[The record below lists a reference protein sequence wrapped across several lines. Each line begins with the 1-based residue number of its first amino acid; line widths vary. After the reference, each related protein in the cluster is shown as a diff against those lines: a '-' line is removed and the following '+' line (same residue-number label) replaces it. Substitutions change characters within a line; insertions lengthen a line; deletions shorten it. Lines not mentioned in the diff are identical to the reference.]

1 MSKIPAINEIDAN
14 SPSQE
19 SKEVVIKATDV
30 SPDINEIQETI
41 SSAATIQE
49 VDGTRKPT
57 ISEIYKIVTDGLFE
71 STSNWWDYAY
81 KLSQAQINQDIIA
94 RLDRGEIGGGYS
106 KGVDIITTTKDAIP
120 TNTNVYSALK
130 SDTLYPKKLNN
141 ETINGIYNFI
151 NGITIGKP
159 TAYTGGTWSVDQL
172 GKTHLT
178 TDYLYVRLKAIFE
191 TLQILNVD
199 TIGGKL
205 VISPAGSITIVYVDN
220 IKVTI
225 DGNEQNVYRC
235 YFLGEQEGEEI
246 ENKWKVGDQAQAKSF
261 NVKKGTYHKTGNHYL
276 WRLVVG
282 VSTDTV
288 TIDGKKYHYVDLSQL
303 IFDTGSDAPAP
314 GDVLNQLG
322 HRGDDLQRQT
332 AIVLNAV
339 DNYAPS
345 ITLYA
350 GITDFTLLNKEYVEY
365 GVYQGKAFFNVY
377 GDMYIGDKGTNPT
390 TYIKFKNGKLDI
402 KANLTIGSSI
412 DGKDLDKYIKE
423 NGGVDEKTVISL
435 INNSQVIKDL
445 QNQADGA
452 IETWFYEGEP
462 TLKNLPAVDWTT
474 NELKKIHVGDLYYD
488 QITGFA
494 YRFTRYNDGVTPY
507 AWNRIKDNDIVKALE
522 AASHAQATADSKMKI
537 FYGEAKP
544 TNYQAGDMWVNATL
558 AGKFDNDIARS
569 TTKSETFDADHWVL
583 ASRYSEAIQS
593 LLNWSN
599 QYTTKFEDLTKIVKE
614 QKDQSISNWFYD
626 YEPTDSNAPA
636 NLWNTEELRSEHIGD
651 IFYDTK
657 NNHSYRWTGSAW
669 SMIKD
674 ADFDKAMEKAKDAE
688 DLADKKRQ
696 IFYSDTTPTGGD
708 RGDLW
713 MKQVGNKTEVWVFD
727 GTNWV
732 KSNDKALADYSEA
745 INKELQGIKGQ
756 LDGKAETWYQAD
768 DPSTS
773 WTNKTSHEGDIW
785 YNTTDGT
792 TQYWN
797 GKAWEKMDIPKDVFD
812 TIDGK
817 SSIFVD
823 SYDDAKAG
831 RGVISNGYNERDIW
845 ILPADAIVNGVQYYK
860 GDILTAT
867 ADGTVFNE
875 KHWTKK
881 VRYVGDKELNNA
893 IDKVNEK
900 INDISATTLPGLD
913 NKFNEFAKDGII
925 DSSEK
930 ARLTDLLNQA
940 NNDVLAANDQIS
952 SIIKSDYLTNNNV
965 NKGKLI
971 EAQKTLSA
979 AWTEYKTLINTLITS
994 KNPITKNNI
1003 AEASSKYTNL
1013 QNSIKAVK
1021 QYLAACQADVLS
1033 NLGIDI
1039 NSYKYL
1045 KEAFKGKTEVNGG
1058 LVVTNVLQLR
1068 QTSDVNSPITAGISG
1083 LQGKANENGVVDK
1096 DTYDITAIAAWFGG
1110 PMVDKNIFTDEQL
1123 KTKVAGTDYARSLFR
1138 HDGSGYLASGA
1149 IYWGTDG
1156 ILHGNPNSFILQGTS
1171 LATMFNYIRLFYIHY
1186 ARTDEEGITGVDY
1199 ITPTKTFS
1207 RLDIL
1212 TQGGTEAGLN
1222 LPTGLFIGSST
1233 TGGSFQVGNVII
1245 RTKEGDP
1252 NILEIVS
1259 ATNGKT
1265 AHLGV
1270 QGGVSAYGTYT
1281 SSTGGGGGLNASVIS
1296 YANAILLTSEKL
1308 NQVASAYSITSLSKR
1323 IDNIATE
1330 LGGLNLSWEN
1340 ITGKPTTFTPSAHK
1354 HKWADVTDH
1363 PTNVSSFTN
1372 DANYLISTDAAETY
1386 LTITGAT
1393 AAYQPIGSYAAKV
1406 HTHNYASTVKV
1417 GTTAYNVSS
1426 NVISIPAYPITL
1438 PASDVYAW
1446 AKAKTKPSY
1455 TFSEIGSKPTTI
1467 SGYGITDTYTKT
1479 QINTS
1484 LNKYLLLTGGTLS
1497 GDLIIGKI
1505 RFHYDD
1511 TNKALAVSH
1520 IDDDTNANLY
1530 TTGGITAYGKGSSS
1544 GTGGLNAN
1552 VKSYADII
1560 SGAYTDND
1568 LTNIP
1573 NAYSIKALYAAI
1585 QNIDVTE
1592 QLGNYLLKTDA
1603 ADIYQ
1608 PKGNYLT
1615 THQTI
1620 YGLIIQKNGVNVG
1633 TYTPNS
1639 KAATIN
1645 VTVPT
1650 KISEL
1655 SNDSGYT
1662 KNTGTVTS
1670 VGISVPTGL
1679 SVTGSPITTKGIIAI
1694 AFAEGYS
1701 IPTVA
1706 KQTSWDGA
1714 VKVKHTHANKTV
1726 LDTISSSKVTNWDNV
1741 YDWYVLMT
1749 TNEETTDDIIN
1760 KWNEVVDFLSNI
1772 SQTDTLSGIIA
1783 GINKS
1788 ITDET
1793 TRAKKAETDNA
1804 TNIGTNKTNIST
1816 LQSYFTNGSAK
1827 KALQLTNARKL
1838 WGNSFNGLADVN
1850 GSIILP
1856 GENYIS
1862 IGDVKLIYDATNKA
1876 LKIDGNL
1883 YATGGVSAYG
1893 ANDVAGGGGLNASVI
1908 SYARILEE
1916 AYVDTD
1922 LTSIPNAY
1930 AIKALSSR
1938 IDNIATEL
1946 GGLNL
1951 SWTNIT
1957 DKPTTFT
1964 PSAHTHKWIDI
1975 TDRITKVSQLT
1986 NDVGYLTSHQSL
1998 ADYAKKSEIPTKVSQ
2013 LKNDSGYL
2021 TAHQSLVN
2029 YYTKTEIDAKG
2040 YTTNKGTVTSVG
2052 LTLPTGLTC
2061 ATKSITTSGTFAIT
2075 FTSGYSIPT
2084 TTKQTAWD
2092 SAVSVKH
2099 SHTNKSVL
2107 DGISSAKITHWDSAY
2122 NWYSLMTTD
2131 EETADGIINKW
2142 NEVVNFLS
2150 NIEQTDTLSGIIDG
2164 INTSIS
2170 NEVSRAKKAE
2180 GTNASNISAN
2190 KTSIT
2195 TLQGYFTNG
2204 SAKKALQ
2211 LTTARK
2217 LWGNNFNGTT
2227 DINGSIVLPSGKYIS
2242 IGNIKLEYDETNKA
2256 LKITNTVTNEV
2267 ANVYASGGVSAYGV
2281 STTSS
2286 SGGGLNASV
2295 KSYDTAITLLTEEL
2309 TEVASAYSIAAL
2321 SKRID
2326 NISDELG
2333 GLNLSWNNITD
2344 KPSAFVP
2351 TAHTHKW
2358 SEISDHPTKVS
2369 AFTNDKGYLTTHQS
2383 LDGYVNTLTQPTGS
2397 NVFVTAISK
2406 SGKTITYT
2414 KSYTKKGATAATHSG
2429 WTNAATDGTII
2440 PDMSFIAYW
2449 NGAFNSGGN
2458 SNLKYCIKGAFG
2470 NFAIKNSLT
2479 FNELTSKPTTIAGYG
2494 ITDAKIAN
2502 GVITLGSVSITPLT
2516 SHQSLAAYA
2525 KSTDIHNTKV
2535 TIKQAGTEKGSFTLN
2550 QTDAVT
2556 IELTDNNTRYSVAT
2570 ATTLGL
2576 IKIGFANDG
2585 RNYAIQLDTNNK
2597 AYVNVPWTDTNTWRP
2612 VENVLN
2618 STSTSNSL
2626 SAAQGKVLNDKFTS
2640 YYTKNEINSKVTALQ
2655 NNINTVNNKLA
2666 KYLPLTGGTLSGD
2679 LIIGAIRLH
2688 YDKDNQALAISNTT
2702 TDTNANVYTT
2712 GGITAY
2718 GVGSVSGGGLNA
2730 SVLNYESAIK
2740 LTSAGDNELSQLASA
2755 WSIAKLNSR
2764 IVSLEDG
2771 SALDVVTSGT
2781 GNAVTAISKN
2791 GTTINVTKGTSFL
2804 TAHQSLANYLTKTD
2818 ASNTYL
2824 TKSAASSTYQPKGN
2838 YLTAHQSL
2846 DGYINN
2852 IVTSGAGNA
2861 ITSVTKS
2868 GKTVT
2873 FTKGATFLTSHQ
2885 SLSAYL
2891 KSADAANTYLKLSG
2905 GAMTG
2910 NIRYEGSKNTYDM
2923 ITFVDN
2929 NVDIYGNGI
2938 CIGGGGLT
2946 IIGGGESASEVL
2958 KQHTNGGDENMI
2970 VANDAAIDF
2979 FSNMN
2984 SGWDSRKTGSFDTS
2998 GYWNG
3003 VGFKKNNS
3011 NDNYVLT
3018 GGGGHKAISTLS
3030 VSYASSAGSA
3040 NSVAWSNVSGRPTNV
3055 SQFTNDSGY
3064 ITSKSSITGNAA
3076 SATRLQVS
3084 RNLWGNSFNGTENI
3098 GGTILPSAT
3107 HTYNLGSTTYMFERT
3122 YTRYIETDSGY
3133 DLRLICSGNE
3143 LMRLSSND
3151 NSIYFDSQGLNIKNN
3166 VSSGC
3171 SMSISEIRDSELNY
3185 GQINVVDTNGSRPKG
3200 RHLVLQYE
3208 QGNVG
3213 IGVKYPSEKLEVNG
3227 NVLINTTNASGD
3239 KGLKIKTNSR
3249 NLLFGVGTS
3258 TKIGVYSYS
3267 DSKWLFYT
3275 DTSTFYTSGGILA
3288 TGGITAYSSSDIR
3301 LKQDLRKLDYLG
3313 IIKSMGGT
3321 FGFTWRKDNKH
3332 SIGWI
3337 AQHVLNNPYMKD
3349 IVETDKDGYYK
3360 INYWSPK
3367 LIATA
3372 FGAIEQV
3379 DDEVTKLKARVT
3391 YLESEVERLSND
3403 NRKLEDNNNLLVSK
3417 VNSDK

>member
-1 MSKIPAINEIDAN
+1 MSKIPTINEIDAN

-172 GKTHLT
+172 GKTHLS

-569 TTKSETFDADHWVL
+569 TTKSETFNAEHWVL

-599 QYTTKFEDLTKIVKE
+599 QYTTKFEDLTKVVKE

-797 GKAWEKMDIPKDVFD
+797 GKDWEKMDIPKDVFD

-867 ADGTVFNE
+867 ADGTIFNE

-979 AWTEYKTLINTLITS
+979 AWTKYKTLINTLINS

-1039 NSYKYL
+1039 SSYKYL
-1045 KEAFKGKTEVNGG
+1045 KEAFRGKTEVNGG

-1186 ARTDEEGITGVDY
+1186 GNTNKEGIEKIDY

-1259 ATNGKT
+1259 ATDGKK

-1281 SSTGGGGGLNASVIS
+1281 SSTGGGGGLNANVVS
-1296 YANAILLTSEKL
+1296 YSNIIAGN
-1308 NQVASAYSITSLSKR
+1308 YS
-1323 IDNIATE
+1323 
-1330 LGGLNLSWEN
+1330 
-1340 ITGKPTTFTPSAHK
+1340 
-1354 HKWADVTDH
+1354 
-1363 PTNVSSFTN
+1363 
-1372 DANYLISTDAAETY
+1372 
-1386 LTITGAT
+1386 
-1393 AAYQPIGSYAAKV
+1393 
-1406 HTHNYASTVKV
+1406 
-1417 GTTAYNVSS
+1417 
-1426 NVISIPAYPITL
+1426 
-1438 PASDVYAW
+1438 
-1446 AKAKTKPSY
+1446 
-1455 TFSEIGSKPTTI
+1455 
-1467 SGYGITDTYTKT
+1467 DT
-1479 QINTS
+1479 
-1484 LNKYLLLTGGTLS
+1484 
-1497 GDLIIGKI
+1497 
-1505 RFHYDD
+1505 
-1511 TNKALAVSH
+1511 
-1520 IDDDTNANLY
+1520 
-1530 TTGGITAYGKGSSS
+1530 
-1544 GTGGLNAN
+1544 
-1552 VKSYADII
+1552 
-1560 SGAYTDND
+1560 D
-1568 LTNIP
+1568 LTTIP
-1573 NAYSIKALYAAI
+1573 NAYSIKALYNAI
-1585 QNIDVTE
+1585 QNIDVTS

-1603 ADIYQ
+1603 ADTYQ

-1620 YGLIIQKNGVNVG
+1620 YGLTIQKNGANLG
-1633 TYTPNS
+1633 TYNPKS

-1655 SNDSGYT
+1655 NNDSGYT
-1662 KNTGTVTS
+1662 NNIGTVTS
-1670 VGISVPTGL
+1670 VGVSVPTGL
-1679 SVTGSPITTKGIIAI
+1679 SITGSPITTKGIIAI
-1694 AFAEGYS
+1694 TFAEGYS
-1701 IPTVA
+1701 IPTIA
-1706 KQTSWDGA
+1706 KQTSWDG
-1714 VKVKHTHANKTV
+1714 
-1726 LDTISSSKVTNWDNV
+1726 
-1741 YDWYVLMT
+1741 
-1749 TNEETTDDIIN
+1749 
-1760 KWNEVVDFLSNI
+1760 
-1772 SQTDTLSGIIA
+1772 
-1783 GINKS
+1783 
-1788 ITDET
+1788 
-1793 TRAKKAETDNA
+1793 
-1804 TNIGTNKTNIST
+1804 IST
-1816 LQSYFTNGSAK
+1816 LQS
-1827 KALQLTNARKL
+1827 
-1838 WGNSFNGLADVN
+1838 
-1850 GSIILP
+1850 
-1856 GENYIS
+1856 
-1862 IGDVKLIYDATNKA
+1862 
-1876 LKIDGNL
+1876 
-1883 YATGGVSAYG
+1883 
-1893 ANDVAGGGGLNASVI
+1893 
-1908 SYARILEE
+1908 
-1916 AYVDTD
+1916 
-1922 LTSIPNAY
+1922 
-1930 AIKALSSR
+1930 
-1938 IDNIATEL
+1938 
-1946 GGLNL
+1946 
-1951 SWTNIT
+1951 
-1957 DKPTTFT
+1957 
-1964 PSAHTHKWIDI
+1964 
-1975 TDRITKVSQLT
+1975 
-1986 NDVGYLTSHQSL
+1986 
-1998 ADYAKKSEIPTKVSQ
+1998 
-2013 LKNDSGYL
+2013 
-2021 TAHQSLVN
+2021 
-2029 YYTKTEIDAKG
+2029 
-2040 YTTNKGTVTSVG
+2040 
-2052 LTLPTGLTC
+2052 
-2061 ATKSITTSGTFAIT
+2061 
-2075 FTSGYSIPT
+2075 
-2084 TTKQTAWD
+2084 
-2092 SAVSVKH
+2092 
-2099 SHTNKSVL
+2099 
-2107 DGISSAKITHWDSAY
+2107 
-2122 NWYSLMTTD
+2122 
-2131 EETADGIINKW
+2131 
-2142 NEVVNFLS
+2142 
-2150 NIEQTDTLSGIIDG
+2150 
-2164 INTSIS
+2164 
-2170 NEVSRAKKAE
+2170 
-2180 GTNASNISAN
+2180 
-2190 KTSIT
+2190 
-2195 TLQGYFTNG
+2195 YFTNG

-2217 LWGNNFNGTT
+2217 LWGNDFNGTT
-2227 DINGSIVLPSGKYIS
+2227 DINGSIVLPNGKYIS
-2242 IGNIKLEYDETNKA
+2242 IGNIKLEYDATNKA
-2256 LKITNTVTNEV
+2256 LKITNTTTDEV
-2267 ANVYASGGVSAYGV
+2267 ANLYASGGVSAYGIGTITGSGGLQGSIIFYDDAIASDPGDEGSKIASASSIYKLHSRISDIENNGATSISLTGTGNAITNVTKNGTDITFTKGSTFLTSHQSLSNYYNKTEVNTIANGKSNTSHTHKV
-2281 STTSS
+2281 SINGVVKIIAASDGDAVNLGTYLTTHQSLAAYATQNWVKNEATAHNADMVDNYHASGLFTGFSISDVANKVTISIGGTSKALNLVRAFPSGVENNFNDIATHGNSMGMSNIAAPYASSTANYQTLNGYVNPNGQTGWHHYINLSYTDSNNTATSPNMWQTQFAIKAGSTEVYVRSRAGGKISNSYAWAAPWVRLARVTDNVASASKVANALSWSGYSSGSYNGSAAKSISIPNNTNQLTNGAGFITASASISGNAGSATKLQNSRTINGTSFNGTANIVTSYWGTTRKLWGNSVNGNADVNGSITIANTDGVYVQIGDVRLVYDKANTAIKVVKSDGTTAANFYATGGITAYGEGSGS
-2286 SGGGLNASV
+2286 SGGGGLNGSV
-2295 KSYDTAITLLTEEL
+2295 KSYADALKLASESLSEI
-2309 TEVASAYSIAAL
+2309 ASAYSIKAL
-2321 SKRID
+2321 DSRISSLEGGSATA
-2326 NISDELG
+2326 ISVSG
-2333 GLNLSWNNITD
+2333 SGNAVTYVTKNGT
-2344 KPSAFVP
+2344 
-2351 TAHTHKW
+2351 T
-2358 SEISDHPTKVS
+2358 ISVV
-2369 AFTNDKGYLTTHQS
+2369 KGSTFLTSHQS
-2383 LDGYVNTLTQPTGS
+2383 LDGYVN
-2397 NVFVTAISK
+2397 N
-2406 SGKTITYT
+2406 IT
-2414 KSYTKKGATAATHSG
+2414 
-2429 WTNAATDGTII
+2429 
-2440 PDMSFIAYW
+2440 
-2449 NGAFNSGGN
+2449 
-2458 SNLKYCIKGAFG
+2458 
-2470 NFAIKNSLT
+2470 
-2479 FNELTSKPTTIAGYG
+2479 
-2494 ITDAKIAN
+2494 
-2502 GVITLGSVSITPLT
+2502 
-2516 SHQSLAAYA
+2516 
-2525 KSTDIHNTKV
+2525 
-2535 TIKQAGTEKGSFTLN
+2535 
-2550 QTDAVT
+2550 
-2556 IELTDNNTRYSVAT
+2556 
-2570 ATTLGL
+2570 
-2576 IKIGFANDG
+2576 
-2585 RNYAIQLDTNNK
+2585 
-2597 AYVNVPWTDTNTWRP
+2597 
-2612 VENVLN
+2612 
-2618 STSTSNSL
+2618 
-2626 SAAQGKVLNDKFTS
+2626 
-2640 YYTKNEINSKVTALQ
+2640 
-2655 NNINTVNNKLA
+2655 
-2666 KYLPLTGGTLSGD
+2666 
-2679 LIIGAIRLH
+2679 
-2688 YDKDNQALAISNTT
+2688 
-2702 TDTNANVYTT
+2702 
-2712 GGITAY
+2712 
-2718 GVGSVSGGGLNA
+2718 
-2730 SVLNYESAIK
+2730 
-2740 LTSAGDNELSQLASA
+2740 
-2755 WSIAKLNSR
+2755 
-2764 IVSLEDG
+2764 
-2771 SALDVVTSGT
+2771 TSGT
-2781 GNAVTAISKN
+2781 
-2791 GTTINVTKGTSFL
+2791 
-2804 TAHQSLANYLTKTD
+2804 
-2818 ASNTYL
+2818 
-2824 TKSAASSTYQPKGN
+2824 
-2838 YLTAHQSL
+2838 
-2846 DGYINN
+2846 
-2852 IVTSGAGNA
+2852 GNA

-2910 NIRYEGSKNTYDM
+2910 NIRYKGSKNTCDM

-2929 NVDIYGNGI
+2929 NVDVYGNGI

-2984 SGWDSRKTGSFDTS
+2984 SGWDSRKAGSFDTS

-3040 NSVAWSNVSGRPTNV
+3040 NSVAWSNVSGRPTKV
-3055 SQFTNDSGY
+3055 SQFTNDSNYATQSWVTGKGY
-3064 ITSKSSITGNAA
+3064 LTSHQDISGKVNRTGDYLDTDSDRWWILNSEFGINLHNSDIVGVNSIYTSDVSNGPEESISFKRSNGNYDTLRMADGVIWFGTDYALNKAINEYQILHTNNISITGKSNGFIDM
-3076 SATRLQVS
+3076 SAGGVIKQAYIYS
-3084 RNLWGNSFNGTENI
+3084 IGSIDGYNSYPDGR
-3098 GGTILPSAT
+3098 
-3107 HTYNLGSTTYMFERT
+3107 TTS
-3122 YTRYIETDSGY
+3122 I
-3133 DLRLICSGNE
+3133 
-3143 LMRLSSND
+3143 ND
-3151 NSIYFDSQGLNIKNN
+3151 Y
-3166 VSSGC
+3166 
-3171 SMSISEIRDSELNY
+3171 
-3185 GQINVVDTNGSRPKG
+3185 
-3200 RHLVLQYE
+3200 
-3208 QGNVG
+3208 
-3213 IGVKYPSEKLEVNG
+3213 
-3227 NVLINTTNASGD
+3227 D
-3239 KGLKIKTNSR
+3239 KGLNRLFLTHSTSSLPASQRPLGNDGHILHFGWDNSSGWDAQLAISANGDKPYIAVRAQYNGTWRNWYGAALLKFTNYITGNGGLMVER
-3249 NLLFGVGTS
+3249 TDKNLDTYMGVSNGTYDIRLMIGSGNVNRGIYDVVRDNWMLYRDSS
-3258 TKIGVYSYS
+3258 TNIYMNGNI
-3267 DSKWLFYT
+3267 LA
-3275 DTSTFYTSGGILA
+3275 SGGV
-3288 TGGITAYSSSDIR
+3288 TAYSSSDIR
-3301 LKQDLRKLDYLG
+3301 LKQNLHKLNYLN
-3313 IIKSMGGT
+3313 IIKAMGGSY
-3321 FGFTWRKDNKH
+3321 GFTWRKDNKH

-3337 AQHVLNNPYMKD
+3337 AQHVLNNPYMSD
-3349 IVETDKDGYYK
+3349 IVETDEDGYYK

-3379 DDEVTKLKARVT
+3379 DDEVSKLKARVT
-3391 YLESEVERLSND
+3391 YLESEVERLTND
-3403 NRKLEDNNNLLVSK
+3403 NKLLMNK
-3417 VNSDK
+3417 

>member
-1 MSKIPAINEIDAN
+1 MSKIPTINEIDAN
-14 SPSQE
+14 SLSQE

-81 KLSQAQINQDIIA
+81 KLSQAQINQDIIS

-106 KGVDIITTTKDAIP
+106 KGVDIITTTKNSIP

-225 DGNEQNVYRC
+225 DDNEQNVYRC

-462 TLKNLPAVDWTT
+462 TFKNLPAVDWTT

-522 AASHAQATADSKMKI
+522 AANKAQATADSKMKI

-544 TNYQAGDMWVNATL
+544 TDYQAGDMWVNATL
-558 AGKFDNDIARS
+558 AGKFNNDIARS
-569 TTKSETFDADHWVL
+569 TTDSKTFNADHWVL

-713 MKQVGNKTEVWVFD
+713 MKQVGTKTEVWVFD

-785 YNTTDGT
+785 YNITDGT

-831 RGVISNGYNERDIW
+831 KGVISNGYNERDIW

-875 KHWTKK
+875 KYWTKK

-893 IDKVNEK
+893 IDKVNKK
-900 INDISATTLPGLD
+900 IGELSATTLPGLD
-913 NKFNEFAKDGII
+913 DKFNEFAKDGVI

-940 NNDVLAANDQIS
+940 NNDVLAANDQIIS
-952 SIIKSDYLTNNNV
+952 VTKSDYLKDDNV

-1021 QYLAACQADVLS
+1021 QYLAACQADMLS
-1033 NLGIDI
+1033 NIGIDI

-1110 PMVDKNIFTDEQL
+1110 PMVDKDIFTDEQI
-1123 KTKVAGTDYARSLFR
+1123 KNKVAGTDYARSLFR

-1156 ILHGNPNSFILQGTS
+1156 ILHGNPNSFILQGTT
-1171 LATMFNYIRLFYIHY
+1171 LATMFSYIRLFYLHY
-1186 ARTDEEGITGVDY
+1186 ANTSDEEIAGVDY

-1212 TQGGTEAGLN
+1212 TQGGTEAGLK

-1259 ATNGKT
+1259 ATDGKK

-1281 SSTGGGGGLNASVIS
+1281 SSTGGGGGLNASVIA
-1296 YANAILLTSEKL
+1296 YANAIVLTTEQL
-1308 NQVASAYSITSLSKR
+1308 NQVASAYSISALSKR

-1386 LTITGAT
+1386 LTIADAT
-1393 AAYQPIGSYAAKV
+1393 TTYQPVGSYAAKV
-1406 HTHNYASTVKV
+1406 HTHNYASTIKV

-1426 NVISIPAYPITL
+1426 NVISIPAYPTTL

-1455 TFSEIGSKPTTI
+1455 TFSEIDSKPTTI
-1467 SGYGITDTYTKT
+1467 SGYGITDAYTKT
-1479 QINTS
+1479 QIDTT
-1484 LNKYLLLTGGTLS
+1484 LKKYLPLTGGTLS
-1497 GDLIIGKI
+1497 GDLVIGKI
-1505 RFHYDD
+1505 RLHYDV

-1520 IDDDTNANLY
+1520 IDDNTNANLY
-1530 TTGGITAYGKGSSS
+1530 TTGGITAYGEGSSS

-1560 SGAYTDND
+1560 SGAYTDSD

-1603 ADIYQ
+1603 ASTYQ
-1608 PKGNYLT
+1608 PKGSYLT
-1615 THQTI
+1615 IHQAI
-1620 YGLIIQKNGVNVG
+1620 YALTIQKNGTSVG

-1645 VTVPT
+1645 VVVPT
-1650 KISEL
+1650 KVSEL

-1670 VGISVPTGL
+1670 VAISVPTGL
-1679 SVTGSPITTKGIIAI
+1679 SVTGTPITTKGIIAI

-1749 TNEETTDDIIN
+1749 TNEETTD
-1760 KWNEVVDFLSNI
+1760 
-1772 SQTDTLSGIIA
+1772 
-1783 GINKS
+1783 
-1788 ITDET
+1788 
-1793 TRAKKAETDNA
+1793 
-1804 TNIGTNKTNIST
+1804 
-1816 LQSYFTNGSAK
+1816 
-1827 KALQLTNARKL
+1827 
-1838 WGNSFNGLADVN
+1838 
-1850 GSIILP
+1850 
-1856 GENYIS
+1856 
-1862 IGDVKLIYDATNKA
+1862 
-1876 LKIDGNL
+1876 
-1883 YATGGVSAYG
+1883 
-1893 ANDVAGGGGLNASVI
+1893 
-1908 SYARILEE
+1908 
-1916 AYVDTD
+1916 
-1922 LTSIPNAY
+1922 
-1930 AIKALSSR
+1930 
-1938 IDNIATEL
+1938 
-1946 GGLNL
+1946 
-1951 SWTNIT
+1951 
-1957 DKPTTFT
+1957 
-1964 PSAHTHKWIDI
+1964 
-1975 TDRITKVSQLT
+1975 
-1986 NDVGYLTSHQSL
+1986 
-1998 ADYAKKSEIPTKVSQ
+1998 
-2013 LKNDSGYL
+2013 
-2021 TAHQSLVN
+2021 
-2029 YYTKTEIDAKG
+2029 
-2040 YTTNKGTVTSVG
+2040 
-2052 LTLPTGLTC
+2052 
-2061 ATKSITTSGTFAIT
+2061 
-2075 FTSGYSIPT
+2075 
-2084 TTKQTAWD
+2084 
-2092 SAVSVKH
+2092 
-2099 SHTNKSVL
+2099 
-2107 DGISSAKITHWDSAY
+2107 
-2122 NWYSLMTTD
+2122 
-2131 EETADGIINKW
+2131 GIINKW
-2142 NEVVNFLS
+2142 NEVVNFLA
-2150 NIEQTDTLSGIIDG
+2150 NIEQTDTLSGIIDS

-2180 GTNASNISAN
+2180 ETNASNISAN

-2267 ANVYASGGVSAYGV
+2267 ANVYVSGGVSAYGV

-2440 PDMSFIAYW
+2440 PDMSFITYW
-2449 NGAFNSGGN
+2449 NGAFNSDGN

-2470 NFAIKNSLT
+2470 NFAIKNSLA
-2479 FNELTSKPTTIAGYG
+2479 FSELASKPTTIAGYG
-2494 ITDAKIAN
+2494 ITDAKITN

-2612 VENVLN
+2612 VENVLT

-2688 YDKDNQALAISNTT
+2688 YDKDNQALAISNTI

-2718 GVGSVSGGGLNA
+2718 GVGSVSGGGGLNA

-2740 LTSAGDNELSQLASA
+2740 LTSAGYNELSQLATA
-2755 WSIAKLNSR
+2755 WSIAQLNSR
-2764 IVSLEDG
+2764 IVSLEGG

-2791 GTTINVTKGTSFL
+2791 GTTINVTKGTNFL

-2824 TKSAASSTYQPKGN
+2824 TKTDASSIYQPKGN
-2838 YLTAHQSL
+2838 YLTAHQSFTDL
-2846 DGYINN
+2846 CATLSAGDSVFVDDTEF
-2852 IVTSGAGNA
+2852 VTS
-2861 ITSVTKS
+2861 I
-2868 GKTVT
+2868 
-2873 FTKGATFLTSHQ
+2873 
-2885 SLSAYL
+2885 
-2891 KSADAANTYLKLSG
+2891 ADANGFSNTNALNKPYKRKASELWKYIKNKADSLYQSVGTYAFSNVNNGAAKWLLGSYTDNGGQQNPNYFGTNKIGALMMNTNVDGSTGFKDWIILDCYSGNDAG
-2905 GAMTG
+2905 GA
-2910 NIRYEGSKNTYDM
+2910 
-2923 ITFVDN
+2923 VA
-2929 NVDIYGNGI
+2929 
-2938 CIGGGGLT
+2938 IGVNRQTLGAY
-2946 IIGGGESASEVL
+2946 IMRSDS
-2958 KQHTNGGDENMI
+2958 
-2970 VANDAAIDF
+2970 
-2979 FSNMN
+2979 
-2984 SGWDSRKTGSFDTS
+2984 SRKTWSDKATLIGTHNYKNYVYSTSDIDTKLSTYATQSWVTGKGYITSSSSIS
-2998 GYWNG
+2998 GNAATATNADKVDGYHAYQLFRDLGWW
-3003 VGFKKNNS
+3003 NNS
-3011 NDNYVLT
+3011 ETHNANDIEGNASVFAYSSHSNVPVTGVLT
-3018 GGGGHKAISTLS
+3018 TF
-3030 VSYASSAGSA
+3030 
-3040 NSVAWSNVSGRPTNV
+3040 SGRNNAYNWQISKSYNDRRLYFRYRNGDTKTWSDWLQLVDESDLKWSSISNKPTAL

-3064 ITSKSSITGNAA
+3064 ITSTASITGNAG
-3076 SATRLQVS
+3076 SATKLQTS
-3084 RNLWGNSFNGTENI
+3084 RKLWNNNFNGTGDI

-3133 DLRLICSGNE
+3133 DLRVICAGNE
-3143 LMRLSSND
+3143 LIRLGSSD
-3151 NSIYFDSQGLNIKNN
+3151 NVVYFNSHELSIKND

-3171 SMSISEIRDSELNY
+3171 SMLISETRDSELNY

-3213 IGVKYPSEKLEVNG
+3213 IGVKYPSEKLEING
-3227 NVLINTTNASGD
+3227 NVLVNVSNTSND
-3239 KGLKIKTNSR
+3239 RGLKIKANNR
-3249 NLLFGVGTS
+3249 NLIFGVGTS
-3258 TKIGVYSYS
+3258 AKIGVYSYS

-3301 LKQDLRKLDYLG
+3301 LKQNLYKLDYLN
-3313 IIKSMGGT
+3313 IIKDMGGSY
-3321 FGFTWRKDNKH
+3321 GFTWRKDNKH

-3337 AQHVLNNPYMKD
+3337 AQHVLNNPYMRD

-3379 DDEVTKLKARVT
+3379 DDEVSKLKARVI
-3391 YLESEVERLSND
+3391 YLENEVERLSND
-3403 NRKLEDNNNLLVSK
+3403 NRKLESNNNLLVSK

>member
-1 MSKIPAINEIDAN
+1 MNKIPAINEIDAN

-49 VDGTRKPT
+49 IDGTRKPT

-81 KLSQAQINQDIIA
+81 KLSQAQINQDIIS

-106 KGVDIITTTKDAIP
+106 KGVDIITTTKNAIP

-225 DGNEQNVYRC
+225 DDNEQNVYRC

-282 VSTDTV
+282 ASTDTV

-303 IFDTGSDAPAP
+303 IFDVGSDAPAP

-350 GITDFTLLNKEYVEY
+350 GITDFTLLNKECVEY

-377 GDMYIGDKGTNPT
+377 GDMYIGDKGINPT

-423 NGGVDEKTVISL
+423 NGGVDEETVKSL
-435 INNSQVIKDL
+435 INNAQVIKDL

-474 NELKKIHVGDLYYD
+474 NEIKKIHVGDLYYD

-494 YRFTRYNDGVTPY
+494 YRFTRYNDDVTPY

-569 TTKSETFDADHWVL
+569 TTTSETFDADHWVL

-636 NLWNTEELRSEHIGD
+636 NLWNTEELRKEHIGD

-696 IFYSDTTPTGGD
+696 IFYSDSTPTGGD

-713 MKQVGNKTEVWVFD
+713 MKQVGNKTEVWIFD

-768 DPSTS
+768 DPSTN

-823 SYDDAKAG
+823 SYNDAKAG
-831 RGVISNGYNERDIW
+831 KGVISNGYNERDIW

-881 VRYVGDKELNNA
+881 VRYVGDKELTAA
-893 IDKVNEK
+893 IDKVNKK
-900 INDISATTLPGLD
+900 ISDISATTLPGLD

-940 NNDVLAANDQIS
+940 NNDVLAANDQII
-952 SIIKSDYLTNNNV
+952 SIIKSDYLTNDNV

-971 EAQKTLSA
+971 EAQKTLST

-1021 QYLAACQADVLS
+1021 QYLAACQADMLS
-1033 NLGIDI
+1033 NIGIDI

-1083 LQGKANENGVVDK
+1083 LQGKANKNGVVDK

-1110 PMVDKNIFTDEQL
+1110 PMVDKDIFTDEQI
-1123 KTKVAGTDYARSLFR
+1123 KNKVAGTDYARSLFR

-1171 LATMFNYIRLFYIHY
+1171 LATMFSYIRLFYLHY
-1186 ARTDEEGITGVDY
+1186 ANASDEGIAGVDY

-1233 TGGSFQVGNVII
+1233 TGGSFKVGNVII

-1259 ATNGKT
+1259 ATDGKK

-1270 QGGVSAYGTYT
+1270 QGGVSAYGI
-1281 SSTGGGGGLNASVIS
+1281 G
-1296 YANAILLTSEKL
+1296 
-1308 NQVASAYSITSLSKR
+1308 
-1323 IDNIATE
+1323 
-1330 LGGLNLSWEN
+1330 
-1340 ITGKPTTFTPSAHK
+1340 
-1354 HKWADVTDH
+1354 
-1363 PTNVSSFTN
+1363 
-1372 DANYLISTDAAETY
+1372 
-1386 LTITGAT
+1386 TITG
-1393 AAYQPIGSYAAKV
+1393 S
-1406 HTHNYASTVKV
+1406 
-1417 GTTAYNVSS
+1417 
-1426 NVISIPAYPITL
+1426 
-1438 PASDVYAW
+1438 
-1446 AKAKTKPSY
+1446 
-1455 TFSEIGSKPTTI
+1455 
-1467 SGYGITDTYTKT
+1467 
-1479 QINTS
+1479 
-1484 LNKYLLLTGGTLS
+1484 
-1497 GDLIIGKI
+1497 
-1505 RFHYDD
+1505 
-1511 TNKALAVSH
+1511 
-1520 IDDDTNANLY
+1520 
-1530 TTGGITAYGKGSSS
+1530 
-1544 GTGGLNAN
+1544 GGL
-1552 VKSYADII
+1552 
-1560 SGAYTDND
+1560 
-1568 LTNIP
+1568 
-1573 NAYSIKALYAAI
+1573 
-1585 QNIDVTE
+1585 Q
-1592 QLGNYLLKTDA
+1592 
-1603 ADIYQ
+1603 
-1608 PKGNYLT
+1608 
-1615 THQTI
+1615 
-1620 YGLIIQKNGVNVG
+1620 
-1633 TYTPNS
+1633 
-1639 KAATIN
+1639 
-1645 VTVPT
+1645 
-1650 KISEL
+1650 
-1655 SNDSGYT
+1655 
-1662 KNTGTVTS
+1662 
-1670 VGISVPTGL
+1670 
-1679 SVTGSPITTKGIIAI
+1679 
-1694 AFAEGYS
+1694 
-1701 IPTVA
+1701 
-1706 KQTSWDGA
+1706 
-1714 VKVKHTHANKTV
+1714 
-1726 LDTISSSKVTNWDNV
+1726 
-1741 YDWYVLMT
+1741 
-1749 TNEETTDDIIN
+1749 
-1760 KWNEVVDFLSNI
+1760 
-1772 SQTDTLSGIIA
+1772 
-1783 GINKS
+1783 
-1788 ITDET
+1788 
-1793 TRAKKAETDNA
+1793 
-1804 TNIGTNKTNIST
+1804 
-1816 LQSYFTNGSAK
+1816 
-1827 KALQLTNARKL
+1827 
-1838 WGNSFNGLADVN
+1838 
-1850 GSIILP
+1850 GSIIFYDDAIASDP
-1856 GENYIS
+1856 GDEGSKIASASSIYKLHTRISNIEN
-1862 IGDVKLIYDATNKA
+1862 N
-1876 LKIDGNL
+1876 
-1883 YATGGVSAYG
+1883 G
-1893 ANDVAGGGGLNASVI
+1893 A
-1908 SYARILEE
+1908 
-1916 AYVDTD
+1916 
-1922 LTSIPNAY
+1922 TSISLTGTGNA
-1930 AIKALSSR
+1930 I
-1938 IDNIATEL
+1938 
-1946 GGLNL
+1946 
-1951 SWTNIT
+1951 TNVTKNGT
-1957 DKPTTFT
+1957 DITFT
-1964 PSAHTHKWIDI
+1964 KGSTF
-1975 TDRITKVSQLT
+1975 
-1986 NDVGYLTSHQSL
+1986 LTSHQSL
-1998 ADYAKKSEIPTKVSQ
+1998 GNCVQ
-2013 LKNDSGYL
+2013 
-2021 TAHQSLVN
+2021 
-2029 YYTKTEIDAKG
+2029 
-2040 YTTNKGTVTSVG
+2040 TVT
-2052 LTLPTGLTC
+2052 
-2061 ATKSITTSGTFAIT
+2061 
-2075 FTSGYSIPT
+2075 
-2084 TTKQTAWD
+2084 TA
-2092 SAVSVKH
+2092 
-2099 SHTNKSVL
+2099 
-2107 DGISSAKITHWDSAY
+2107 
-2122 NWYSLMTTD
+2122 
-2131 EETADGIINKW
+2131 
-2142 NEVVNFLS
+2142 
-2150 NIEQTDTLSGIIDG
+2150 
-2164 INTSIS
+2164 
-2170 NEVSRAKKAE
+2170 
-2180 GTNASNISAN
+2180 
-2190 KTSIT
+2190 
-2195 TLQGYFTNG
+2195 
-2204 SAKKALQ
+2204 
-2211 LTTARK
+2211 
-2217 LWGNNFNGTT
+2217 
-2227 DINGSIVLPSGKYIS
+2227 
-2242 IGNIKLEYDETNKA
+2242 
-2256 LKITNTVTNEV
+2256 
-2267 ANVYASGGVSAYGV
+2267 
-2281 STTSS
+2281 
-2286 SGGGLNASV
+2286 
-2295 KSYDTAITLLTEEL
+2295 
-2309 TEVASAYSIAAL
+2309 
-2321 SKRID
+2321 
-2326 NISDELG
+2326 
-2333 GLNLSWNNITD
+2333 
-2344 KPSAFVP
+2344 
-2351 TAHTHKW
+2351 
-2358 SEISDHPTKVS
+2358 
-2369 AFTNDKGYLTTHQS
+2369 
-2383 LDGYVNTLTQPTGS
+2383 
-2397 NVFVTAISK
+2397 
-2406 SGKTITYT
+2406 
-2414 KSYTKKGATAATHSG
+2414 
-2429 WTNAATDGTII
+2429 
-2440 PDMSFIAYW
+2440 
-2449 NGAFNSGGN
+2449 
-2458 SNLKYCIKGAFG
+2458 
-2470 NFAIKNSLT
+2470 
-2479 FNELTSKPTTIAGYG
+2479 
-2494 ITDAKIAN
+2494 
-2502 GVITLGSVSITPLT
+2502 
-2516 SHQSLAAYA
+2516 
-2525 KSTDIHNTKV
+2525 
-2535 TIKQAGTEKGSFTLN
+2535 
-2550 QTDAVT
+2550 
-2556 IELTDNNTRYSVAT
+2556 
-2570 ATTLGL
+2570 
-2576 IKIGFANDG
+2576 
-2585 RNYAIQLDTNNK
+2585 
-2597 AYVNVPWTDTNTWRP
+2597 
-2612 VENVLN
+2612 
-2618 STSTSNSL
+2618 
-2626 SAAQGKVLNDKFTS
+2626 
-2640 YYTKNEINSKVTALQ
+2640 
-2655 NNINTVNNKLA
+2655 
-2666 KYLPLTGGTLSGD
+2666 
-2679 LIIGAIRLH
+2679 
-2688 YDKDNQALAISNTT
+2688 
-2702 TDTNANVYTT
+2702 
-2712 GGITAY
+2712 
-2718 GVGSVSGGGLNA
+2718 
-2730 SVLNYESAIK
+2730 
-2740 LTSAGDNELSQLASA
+2740 
-2755 WSIAKLNSR
+2755 
-2764 IVSLEDG
+2764 
-2771 SALDVVTSGT
+2771 GT
-2781 GNAVTAISKN
+2781 GNAVTSIVKS
-2791 GTTINVTKGTSFL
+2791 GSTITVTKGT
-2804 TAHQSLANYLTKTD
+2804 
-2818 ASNTYL
+2818 
-2824 TKSAASSTYQPKGN
+2824 
-2838 YLTAHQSL
+2838 
-2846 DGYINN
+2846 
-2852 IVTSGAGNA
+2852 
-2861 ITSVTKS
+2861 
-2868 GKTVT
+2868 
-2873 FTKGATFLTSHQ
+2873 TFLTSHQ

-2910 NIRYEGSKNTYDM
+2910 NIRYKGSKNTYNM

-2929 NVDIYGNGI
+2929 NVDVYGNGI
-2938 CIGGGGLT
+2938 CIGGCGLT
-2946 IIGGGESASEVL
+2946 IIGGGESANEVL

-2979 FSNMN
+2979 FSNMD
-2984 SGWDSRKTGSFDTS
+2984 SGWDSRKAGSFDTS

-3040 NSVAWSNVSGRPTNV
+3040 NSVAWSNVSGRPTKV
-3055 SQFTNDSGY
+3055 SQFTNDSNYATQSWVTGKGY
-3064 ITSKSSITGNAA
+3064 LTSHQDISGKVNRTGDYLDTDSNRYWIPNSKFGINLHNSDIVNANSIYTSDVSDGPEESISFKRSNGNYDTFRIADGVIWFGADYAFNKTITEYKMLHTNNISITGKSNGFIDM
-3076 SATRLQVS
+3076 SAGGVIKQAYIYSIGSIDGYNSYPDGRTTSINDYDKGLNRLFLTHATSSLQA
-3084 RNLWGNSFNGTENI
+3084 NQKPLGNEGHILHFGWDNNGGWDSQLAISNNGDKPYIAVRAQYNGTWRNWYGAALLKFTNYI
-3098 GGTILPSAT
+3098 TGNGGL
-3107 HTYNLGSTTYMFERT
+3107 MVERT
-3122 YTRYIETDSGY
+3122 DKNLDTYIGVSNGTY
-3133 DLRLICSGNE
+3133 DIRLMIGSGNVN
-3143 LMRLSSND
+3143 RGIYDVVRD
-3151 NSIYFDSQGLNIKNN
+3151 NWMLY
-3166 VSSGC
+3166 
-3171 SMSISEIRDSELNY
+3171 RDSS
-3185 GQINVVDTNGSRPKG
+3185 TNI
-3200 RHLVLQYE
+3200 YM
-3208 QGNVG
+3208 
-3213 IGVKYPSEKLEVNG
+3213 NG
-3227 NVLINTTNASGD
+3227 NV
-3239 KGLKIKTNSR
+3239 
-3249 NLLFGVGTS
+3249 
-3258 TKIGVYSYS
+3258 
-3267 DSKWLFYT
+3267 
-3275 DTSTFYTSGGILA
+3275 LA

-3313 IIKSMGGT
+3313 IIKMMGGT
-3321 FGFTWRKDNKH
+3321 FGFAWKKDNTR

-3337 AQHVLNNPYMKD
+3337 AQHVLCNPHLKD
-3349 IVETDKDGYYK
+3349 IVETDENGYYK

-3379 DDEVTKLKARVT
+3379 GDEVSRLKARVVF
-3391 YLESEVERLSND
+3391 LESEVQRLSGKQDGNNKKRLD
-3403 NRKLEDNNNLLVSK
+3403 NKNINLL
-3417 VNSDK
+3417 N